1 LNTAPATPRGCVPE
15 RARRH
20 GGSSATNDNQLS
32 GVDGGKVS
40 ITGLT
45 ATGNGT
51 AGQAYGAGVFAGSIR
66 LVNSNV
72 TGNLYEGEPI
82 DIVAGRRPRLIN
94 TTGGRSLDLFA
105 EPQSWGVCAG
115 D

>member
-1 LNTAPATPRGCVPE
+1 M
-15 RARRH
+15 
-20 GGSSATNDNQLS
+20 S
-32 GVDGGKVS
+32 GVDGGKVN

-45 ATGNGT
+45 ATGNGF
-51 AGQAYGAGVFAGSIR
+51 ADQAYGAGVFAGPIR
-66 LVNSNV
+66 LVNPNV

-82 DIVAGRRPRLIN
+82 DIVTGRRPRLIN
-94 TTGGRSLDLFA
+94 TTCGRSLDLLA